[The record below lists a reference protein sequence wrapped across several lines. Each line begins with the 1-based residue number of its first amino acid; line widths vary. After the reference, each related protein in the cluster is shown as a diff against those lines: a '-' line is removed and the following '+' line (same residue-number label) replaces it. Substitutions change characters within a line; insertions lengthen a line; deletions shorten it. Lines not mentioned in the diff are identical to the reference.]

1 MNQPRP
7 SLFRKQRQGFA
18 NGTILLAQLQNS
30 SIQEDVERNS
40 NSTYIA
46 TDESLTPS
54 ISSVDENGNAND
66 RLYKRRVSNSPYRNS
81 KLMDDRRSTGDIK
94 RRTAFMNNNIK
105 RYAERTTAVNQE
117 MEKTIANVSYSKY
130 E

>member
-1 MNQPRP
+1 M
-7 SLFRKQRQGFA
+7 
-18 NGTILLAQLQNS
+18 AQLQNS
-30 SIQEDVERNS
+30 SIQEDVERNY
-40 NSTYIA
+40 NSTYFPA
-46 TDESLTPS
+46 TDGSLTPS
-54 ISSVDENGNAND
+54 ISSVDENGNTSD

-81 KLMDDRRSTGDIK
+81 KLMDDRRSTADIK

-117 MEKTIANVSYSKY
+117 MEETIANVSYSKY